1 MHRHRPRSHGDG
13 PGSGTAAAGDKQM
26 DDIEIRVTWKGKK
39 AKMVLREEDDG
50 INGYIAGKTR
60 VLSLE
65 VDDSEDEVTTTE
77 TFRHDDLECD
87 SDEVSEAVIDAL
99 AEDEEDE
106 EEDED
111 EDEDEEDEEDE
122 DEDDEEDEEDDEED
136 EDEEEDDDEDEDE
149 DEEEEGDEGE
159 GEEATVDED
168 KDADYGEAIENAER
182 AGVPTLHAV
191 MVAYG
196 AGIDVDADIRTMRKL
211 LRRLQDQKIVN
222 VAEELL
228 HGAEATGQGAL
239 DAIAALE
246 PERDDIVWFCYS
258 GHGCMEEGDRL
269 LNTHGKMLRRDAVVE
284 AVTAK
289 SARLHLVLS
298 DCCAVEIGRVA
309 PQDKM
314 GASPGAPSENLR
326 KLFRDYEGVFDVSSS
341 DSYQYSFG
349 GVFTP
354 TLIDQVLLRNTPDTW
369 EAVFEKTQKITMAS
383 ADGALP
389 ADAKK
394 KLRKEGKKAEDKQK
408 PVAFTLPR
416 RV

>member
-1 MHRHRPRSHGDG
+1 
-13 PGSGTAAAGDKQM
+13 M

-106 EEDED
+106 DED
-111 EDEDEEDEEDE
+111 EDEDEEDEEEDE
-122 DEDDEEDEEDDEED
+122 DEDED
-136 EDEEEDDDEDEDE
+136 EDEEDEDE

-159 GEEATVDED
+159 GEEAKVDED
-168 KDADYGEAIENAER
+168 ENADYGEAIENAER
-182 AGVPTLHAV
+182 EGVPTLHAV

-196 AGIDVDADIRTMRKL
+196 AGIDVDSDVRTMRNL
-211 LRRLQDQKIVN
+211 LRKLQDQKIVN
-222 VAEELL
+222 VAETLL

-239 DAIAALE
+239 DAIGALE

-269 LNTHGKMLRRDAVVE
+269 LNTHGKMLRRDAVVK

-289 SARLHLVLS
+289 SARLHLVVS

-326 KLFRDYEGVFDVSSS
+326 KLFRDYQGVFDVSSS

-394 KLRKEGKKAEDKQK
+394 KLRKEGKKAEDQQK

-416 RV
+416 RM

>member
-1 MHRHRPRSHGDG
+1 
-13 PGSGTAAAGDKQM
+13 M

-50 INGYIAGKTR
+50 INGYIGGKTR

-77 TFRHDDLECD
+77 TFRHEDLECD

-106 EEDED
+106 DEDDGEEEEDEEDEDEDEEDDEDEDEED
-111 EDEDEEDEEDE
+111 EDEDEEDEDEEGESEEASVDE
-122 DEDDEEDEEDDEED
+122 DE
-136 EDEEEDDDEDEDE
+136 
-149 DEEEEGDEGE
+149 
-159 GEEATVDED
+159 
-168 KDADYGEAIENAER
+168 DADYGEAIENAER

-196 AGIDVDADIRTMRKL
+196 AGIDVDSDVRTTRNF
-211 LRRLQDQKIVN
+211 LRILQDQKIVN
-222 VAEELL
+222 VAEVLL

-239 DAIAALE
+239 DAIGALE

-269 LNTHGKMLRRDAVVE
+269 FNTHGKMLRRDAVVK

-289 SARLHLVLS
+289 RARLHLVVS

-309 PQDKM
+309 PEDKM
-314 GASPGAPSENLR
+314 GASHGAPPTENLR
-326 KLFRDYEGVFDVSSS
+326 KLFRDYQGVFDVSSS

-354 TLIDQVLLRNTPDTW
+354 TLIDKVLLKNTPDTW

-394 KLRKEGKKAEDKQK
+394 KLRKEGKKAEDQQK

>member
-1 MHRHRPRSHGDG
+1 
-13 PGSGTAAAGDKQM
+13 M

-99 AEDEEDE
+99 AEDEEEDDD

-111 EDEDEEDEEDE
+111 EDEDEEDEEE
-122 DEDDEEDEEDDEED
+122 DEDED
-136 EDEEEDDDEDEDE
+136 EDEEDEDEDE

-159 GEEATVDED
+159 GEEAKVDED
-168 KDADYGEAIENAER
+168 ENADYGEAIENAER
-182 AGVPTLHAV
+182 EGVPTLHAV

-196 AGIDVDADIRTMRKL
+196 ADIDVDSDVRTMRNL
-211 LRRLQDQKIVN
+211 LRKLQDQKIVN
-222 VAEELL
+222 VAETLL

-239 DAIAALE
+239 DAIGALE

-269 LNTHGKMLRRDAVVE
+269 LNTHGKMLRRDAVVK

-289 SARLHLVLS
+289 SARLHLVVS

-326 KLFRDYEGVFDVSSS
+326 KLFRDYQGVFDVSSS

-394 KLRKEGKKAEDKQK
+394 KLKREGKAAEDQQK
-408 PVAFTLPR
+408 PVAFTLPTLD
-416 RV
+416 

>member
-1 MHRHRPRSHGDG
+1 
-13 PGSGTAAAGDKQM
+13 M

-99 AEDEEDE
+99 AEDEEDDDE
-106 EEDED
+106 EDEDED
-111 EDEDEEDEEDE
+111 EDEDEEDEEE
-122 DEDDEEDEEDDEED
+122 DED
-136 EDEEEDDDEDEDE
+136 EDEEDEDEDE

-159 GEEATVDED
+159 GEEAKVDED
-168 KDADYGEAIENAER
+168 ENADYGEAIENAER
-182 AGVPTLHAV
+182 EGVPTLHAV

-196 AGIDVDADIRTMRKL
+196 ADIDVDSDVRTMRNL
-211 LRRLQDQKIVN
+211 LRKLQDQKIVN
-222 VAEELL
+222 VAETLL

-239 DAIAALE
+239 DAIGALE

-269 LNTHGKMLRRDAVVE
+269 LNTHGKMLRRDAVVK

-289 SARLHLVLS
+289 SARLHLVVS

-326 KLFRDYEGVFDVSSS
+326 KLFRDYQGVFDVSSS

-394 KLRKEGKKAEDKQK
+394 KLRKEGKKAEDQQK